1 VADAADLPDDLRQIV
16 HEAIDQ
22 AAARNSSSAE
32 AEDLLLAIAAS
43 RSPVAGILASA
54 GLHHEGIL
62 RLLRVERERSLA
74 ALGIP
79 LIDPGQLRAAPRPA
93 RPTWGASLRAALLRA
108 RQPSARGRSRR
119 RLTAAN
125 VAVGVL
131 LADYGTVP
139 RALAYGG
146 IDRDALI
153 GQLREVTR

>member
-1 VADAADLPDDLRQIV
+1 MADTSDLPDDLRQIV
-16 HEAIDQ
+16 IAAIDQ

-43 RSPVAGILASA
+43 RSSVAGILASA
-54 GLHHEGIL
+54 GLDHEGIL
-62 RLLRVERERSLA
+62 RLLRAERERSLA
-74 ALGIP
+74 ALGIGP
-79 LIDPGQLRAAPRPA
+79 IDPGQLRATPRPA

-108 RQPSARGRSRR
+108 RQPGTRGRARR
-119 RLTAAN
+119 RVTTAN

>member
-1 VADAADLPDDLRQIV
+1 MASKIDLPDDLRQIV
-16 HEAIDQ
+16 IAAIDQ
-22 AAARNSSSAE
+22 AAARASTSAE

-43 RSPVAGILASA
+43 RSPAAGILASA
-54 GLHHEGIL
+54 GLDHESIL
-62 RLLRVERERSLA
+62 GLLLAERERSLA

-79 LIDPGQLRAAPRPA
+79 PIDLESLRATPRPA
-93 RPTWGASLRAALLRA
+93 RPTWGASLRAALLRS
-108 RQPSARGRSRR
+108 RQPGARR
-119 RLTAAN
+119 RLTTAN

-153 GQLREVTR
+153 EHLKGSAS

>member
-1 VADAADLPDDLRQIV
+1 MADTTDLPDDLRQIV
-16 HEAIDQ
+16 IAAIDQ

-54 GLHHEGIL
+54 GLDHAGIL
-62 RLLRVERERSLA
+62 RLLRAERERSLA

-79 LIDPGQLRAAPRPA
+79 PIDPEQLRATPRAA

-108 RQPSARGRSRR
+108 RQPGAR
-119 RLTAAN
+119 RLTTAN

-131 LADYGTVP
+131 FAGYGTVP

-153 GQLREVTR
+153 GQIREVTR

>member
-1 VADAADLPDDLRQIV
+1 MADTTDLPDDLRQIV
-16 HEAIDQ
+16 IAAIDQ

-43 RSPVAGILASA
+43 RSPIAGILASA
-54 GLHHEGIL
+54 GLDHAGIL
-62 RLLRVERERSLA
+62 RLLRAERERSLA

-79 LIDPGQLRAAPRPA
+79 PIDQEQLRATPRAA
-93 RPTWGASLRAALLRA
+93 RPTWGASLRAAVLRA
-108 RQPSARGRSRR
+108 HQPGARGRARR

-125 VAVGVL
+125 VAISVLTVG
-131 LADYGTVP
+131 YGTVP

-153 GQLREVTR
+153 GQIREAIR

>member
-1 VADAADLPDDLRQIV
+1 VADTTDLPADLRQMVIA
-16 HEAIDQ
+16 AIDQ

-54 GLHHEGIL
+54 GLDHAGIL
-62 RLLRVERERSLA
+62 RLLRAERERSLA

-79 LIDPGQLRAAPRPA
+79 PIDPDQLRATPRAA
-93 RPTWGASLRAALLRA
+93 RPTWGASLRAAVLRA
-108 RQPSARGRSRR
+108 RQPGARGRAR
-119 RLTAAN
+119 RLTTAN

-131 LADYGTVP
+131 FAGYGTVP

-153 GQLREVTR
+153 GQIREVTR

>member
-1 VADAADLPDDLRQIV
+1 MADTADLPEDLRQIV
-16 HEAIDQ
+16 VAAIDQ

-54 GLHHEGIL
+54 GLDHEGIL
-62 RLLRVERERSLA
+62 RLLRAERERSLA

-79 LIDPGQLRAAPRPA
+79 PIDLEQLRATPRAA

-108 RQPSARGRSRR
+108 RR
-119 RLTAAN
+119 RLTTAN
-125 VAVGVL
+125 VAAGVL
-131 LADYGTVP
+131 LAGYGTVP

-153 GQLREVTR
+153 GQLREVRR